1 MKKRSDIER
10 QLLPETSSLR
20 DAMERLNSGIGGVVL
35 FVNDIG
41 VMTGLATDGDIRR
54 AVLSG
59 CSMEAKAHKFMQR
72 DFTFGNIRD
81 DRTKSL
87 GKMSDAVRH
96 LPLVDDNKRPV
107 DILSW
112 TDFWQI
118 PLVQPS
124 LAGNETRYVSDCL
137 SSGWVSSQG
146 GYIAK
151 FENAVTSFLGGGT
164 ALCTSSGTTALHLA
178 LLGLEIGPGDEV
190 IVPNLTFGATANAV
204 VHAGATPVFV
214 DINPETWTI
223 GSEQISQ
230 ALSDRTKAVIPVHL
244 YGHPCDIDPILK
256 VCDEAGLKII
266 EDCAEAFGAEYK
278 NKKVGT
284 FSDVACFSFFANK
297 VITTGEGGMVWSQDK
312 NTIAR
317 MSMFRD
323 HGMSKERR
331 YWHNVTGYNYRMTNM
346 QAAIGLAQMEQIDRF
361 LSHRR
366 ALANQYHAR
375 LSNVSGIKLPSY
387 KEWAKPVCWL
397 YTIEIDTDH
406 LGIDIDALS
415 GRLREH
421 GVETR
426 RVFIPLSGQPA
437 FNSYP
442 SLNTPVAEQVAARGL
457 SLPTSNE
464 MNISDVNI
472 VCDALCSILETLEAL
487 TDR

>member
-1 MKKRSDIER
+1 
-10 QLLPETSSLR
+10 
-20 DAMERLNSGIGGVVL
+20 MERLNAGIGGVVL
-35 FVNDIG
+35 FVNNDG
-41 VMTGLATDGDIRR
+41 VMTGLATDGDMRR

-59 CSMEAKAHKFMQR
+59 CGMEAKADEFMQR
-72 DFTFGNIRD
+72 NFTFASISD
-81 DRTKSL
+81 DRTTAL

-96 LPLVDDNKRPV
+96 LPLLDEQKRPV

-146 GYIAK
+146 GYISK
-151 FENAVTSFLGGGT
+151 FEDAVTSFLGDGK

-223 GSEQISQ
+223 DPEQISQ
-230 ALSDRTKAVIPVHL
+230 ALSERTKAVIPVHL
-244 YGHPCDIDPILK
+244 YGHPCDMDPILE
-256 VCDEAGLKII
+256 VCREAGLKII

-297 VITTGEGGMVWSQDK
+297 VITTGEGGMVWSKDQ

-331 YWHNVTGYNYRMTNM
+331 YWHSVTGYNYRMTNM

-361 LSHRR
+361 LNLRR
-366 ALANQYHAR
+366 SLANQYHSR
-375 LSNVSGIKLPSY
+375 LSKISGIKLPHY

-397 YTIEIDTDH
+397 YTIEINIDD
-406 LGIDIDALS
+406 LGIDIDTLS
-415 GRLREH
+415 SRLKEY

-426 RVFIPLSGQPA
+426 GVFIPLSGQPA
-437 FNSYP
+437 FNVYP
-442 SLNTPVAEQVAARGL
+442 SLNTPISERVAARGL

-472 VCDALCSILETLEAL
+472 VCDALFSILETLQAL
-487 TDR
+487 TDK